1 MSPVDR
7 RQEGGGFV
15 TVKSDIEIAHEA
27 KLQPV
32 QTIAAGLGLDLED
45 LELYGSY
52 KAKIRMETIERV
64 RGCEDGALVVVT
76 AMTPTPA
83 GEGKSTT
90 TVGLGDA
97 FRKIGKRAIVAI
109 REPSLGPCFGVKGG
123 AAGGGHAQVMPMDDI
138 NLHFTGDFHAITSA
152 HNLLAAM
159 LDNHMFQGNALG
171 IDTRRVIWKRVLDMN
186 DRALRSVVLGLGGP
200 VNGIPRE
207 AGFEITGA
215 SEVMA
220 ILCLSRDL
228 QDLKSRVGRMVI
240 AERPNG
246 SFVTAGE
253 LGVSGSLTV
262 LLKDAIKPN
271 LVQTLEGTPAFVHGG
286 PFANIAHGCSSLM
299 ATRLALKLGEIV
311 VTEAGFASD
320 LGAEKFFDI
329 KCRMGG
335 LTPSAAV
342 IVATVRALKMHGGV
356 KKEDLGG
363 ENVAAV
369 RGGLENLSKHVENV
383 RQFGVPAV
391 VALNHFTKD
400 TAAEV
405 AVVMEACKALGVP
418 ARISRVWEL
427 GGEGGTDLA
436 QAVLDAVKGSETSGF
451 RTLYP
456 DAMPLGKKIET
467 IATKVYGA
475 DGVNVLPVAAAKLAK
490 YEELGYGALPVCMAK
505 TQNSLSDDA
514 KKLGRPRGFTV
525 TIRDAK
531 LSAGAGFVVAYAGD
545 IMTMPGLP
553 KKPAAESIDIDDN
566 GNVVGLF

>member
-1 MSPVDR
+1 VS
-7 RQEGGGFV
+7 
-15 TVKSDIEIAHEA
+15 VKSDIEIAHEA

-64 RGCEDGALVVVT
+64 RAGKDGALVLVT

-123 AAGGGHAQVMPMDDI
+123 AAGGGYAQVMPMEDI

-152 HNLLAAM
+152 HNLLAAA

-171 IDTRRVIWKRVLDMN
+171 VDTRRVIWKRVLDMN
-186 DRALRSVVLGLGGP
+186 DRALRDVVVGLGGP

-207 AGFEITGA
+207 SGFEITVA

-228 QDLKSRVGRMVI
+228 QDLKSRVGRIVI
-240 AERPNG
+240 GERPNG
-246 SFVTAGE
+246 SFVTAAE
-253 LGVSGSLTV
+253 LGVAGSLTV

-286 PFANIAHGCSSLM
+286 PFANIAHGCNSLM
-299 ATRLALKLGEIV
+299 ATRLALKLGEVV
-311 VTEAGFASD
+311 VTEAGFGSD
-320 LGAEKFFDI
+320 LGAEKFFNI

-356 KKEDLGG
+356 KREDLGA
-363 ENVAAV
+363 ENVPAV
-369 RGGLENLSKHVENV
+369 RGGFENLSKHVENV

-400 TAAEV
+400 SDAEV
-405 AVVMEACKALGVP
+405 AAVMEACKALGVP
-418 ARISRVWEL
+418 ARISRVWER

-436 QAVLDAVKGSETSGF
+436 QAVLDAMKGSETPGF

-467 IATKVYGA
+467 IAIKVYGA
-475 DGVNVLPVAAAKLAK
+475 DGVNMLPVAAAKLAK

-505 TQNSLSDDA
+505 TQNSFSDDA

-525 TIRDAK
+525 TIRDAQ

-553 KKPAAESIDIDDN
+553 KKPAAESIDIDDS
-566 GNVVGLF
+566 GNIVGLF